1 MSELEEQF
9 EIWFDAEVE
18 EESKVDRDLLYKAF
32 AAGKAVAEES
42 FHYEE

>member
-18 EESKVDRDLLYKAF
+18 EDSEVDRDLLYKAF
-32 AAGKAVAEES
+32 VAGKNHAEES
-42 FHYEE
+42 FHYE